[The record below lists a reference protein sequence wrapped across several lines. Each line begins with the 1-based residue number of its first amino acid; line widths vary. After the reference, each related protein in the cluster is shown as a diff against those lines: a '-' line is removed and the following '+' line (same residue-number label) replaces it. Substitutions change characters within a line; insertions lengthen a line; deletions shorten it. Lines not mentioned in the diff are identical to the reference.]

1 MAAVSTLKKSGMTIS
16 ASAGT
21 VEVQRR
27 DATIHLLRKL
37 FQPDPTT
44 HSTNG
49 TLTAAFAVS
58 IIHRNTLRCLS
69 VIHVLG
75 ALYSAIW
82 NIQRVSYHIEVRR
95 SLKEKHGGYLNSPP
109 GYRRTS
115 RPRSRRLWHTMAL
128 IGGENCL
135 RSQERCCLHGL
146 SDILARQAAREHMS
160 RSRCHLEQK
169 RRYKSISGTRTPA

>member
-1 MAAVSTLKKSGMTIS
+1 M
-16 ASAGT
+16 
-21 VEVQRR
+21 
-27 DATIHLLRKL
+27 
-37 FQPDPTT
+37 
-44 HSTNG
+44 
-49 TLTAAFAVS
+49 S

-75 ALYSAIW
+75 AFYSAIW

-95 SLKEKHGGYLNSPP
+95 SLKEKHGGYLNCPP

-135 RSQERCCLHGL
+135 RSQERCCLHAL
-146 SDILARQAAREHMS
+146 SDILWRGRLHVKHMY

-169 RRYKSISGTRTPA
+169 RRYKSISRTRTPAKSCGKSAFGAAQILYRYIFIFHVIRSFFVFEMG